1 VKKQSLYLITT
12 VLAVILI
19 QVIVEG
25 GPGEFYSNHF
35 GPDPEPEIEST
46 FIPREKTESEKKA
59 EAFEKILDNIKAGE
73 GYIYKWKDKDGNLQ
87 YSNSTFPKNNPT
99 LEIIEELN
107 PHNRETKFY
116 YQGGTIVVQ
125 TIIEN
130 NGYRQEIKLTLDTG
144 CGITQIHPDVISSLR
159 PRKISE
165 GKSNIADGR
174 TIKTVQYKV
183 DYFHVGPFVEE
194 NFVISTNDIKEKHG
208 TDGLL
213 GMNFLLNH
221 PFDIDKKNRVIRW
234 R

>member
-1 VKKQSLYLITT
+1 VKKQSFYLITT

-35 GPDPEPEIEST
+35 GPDPESEIEST
-46 FIPREKTESEKKA
+46 FVPREKTESEKKA

-87 YSNSTFPKNNPT
+87 YSNTTFPKNNPT
-99 LEIIEELN
+99 LEIIKDLN
-107 PHNRETKFY
+107 PYARETKFH
-116 YQGGTIVVQ
+116 YQGGTIV
-125 TIIEN
+125 IPALIEN
-130 NGYRQEIKLTLDTG
+130 NGHREEIKLTLDTG
-144 CGITQIHPDVISSLR
+144 CGVTQIHPDVISRLK

-165 GKSNIADGR
+165 GESYVADGR
-174 TIKTVQYKV
+174 TIKTIQFKV
-183 DYFHVGPFVEE
+183 DLFTAGPFAEE
-194 NFVISTNDIKEKHG
+194 NFIISTNNIKEKHG

-213 GMNFLLNH
+213 GMNFLINH

-234 R
+234 K